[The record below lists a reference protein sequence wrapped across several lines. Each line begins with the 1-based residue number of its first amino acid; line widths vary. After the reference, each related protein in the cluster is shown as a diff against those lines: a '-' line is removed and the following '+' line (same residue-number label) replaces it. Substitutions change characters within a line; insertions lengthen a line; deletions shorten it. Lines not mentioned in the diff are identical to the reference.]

1 MKKGGDAV
9 SSNFIIEE
17 GKLLAYTGHLQDLV
31 VPNDVTSIAEKAFF
45 NNITLRS
52 IILPEGFSSIEE
64 GAFRGCENLKNILI
78 PNTITNIDYEVF
90 EECNNLE
97 YNVYD
102 NACYLG
108 NNDNPYLVLI
118 KAKDRDIT
126 SCEIYP
132 NTRLI
137 HHKAFSRCEN
147 LTNIDIP
154 KTVISIGSLAFI
166 QCSSLSSVTIPDEVS
181 KIGNAIFHHCN
192 ALRGYVFDN
201 AYYVGNEENPYRLL
215 VKAIDYDII
224 TCEIHKDTKYIL
236 DYAFRFCE
244 NLTELTI
251 PEGLK
256 CIKKYAFIH
265 CTNLEKIILP
275 KSLVELPG
283 LAFYRCTNLKK
294 IFYKG
299 TSKDFLN
306 SGLFLSSKLFDKVH
320 YYCETKPSIAGKYW
334 HYDKTYN
341 ILEWK

>member
-1 MKKGGDAV
+1 M

-78 PNTITNIDYEVF
+78 PNTITNIDYEAF

-102 NACYLG
+102 NAYYLG

-137 HHKAFSRCEN
+137 HHHAFSRCEN
-147 LTNIDIP
+147 LTKIDIP

-181 KIGNAIFHHCN
+181 KIGNAIFYHCN
-192 ALRGYVFDN
+192 ALREYVFDN

-215 VKAIDYDII
+215 VKAKDYDII

-236 DYAFRFCE
+236 EDAFRFCE

-283 LAFYRCTNLKK
+283 LAFYRCISLKK

-306 SGLFLSSKLFDKVH
+306 SGLFFTSRLFNQLI
-320 YYCETKPSIAGKYW
+320 YYSETNPITDRKFW
-334 HYDKTYN
+334 HCDEMN
-341 ILEWK
+341 SILEWK